1 VRRFGL
7 AILLAAAVAGPAAA
21 HVPSTSIGRAVGV
34 LQDVPV
40 SYEPG
45 AAVSELEADGFVR
58 LPGVGRSVRVAAM
71 RASAL
76 QEISGGPD
84 AVAGEI
90 AREAHLEGTLVVL
103 TGGRLGAWSDEIGST
118 RLEALVRAA
127 DRDPG
132 GPAARTRGLVA
143 AVDAEP
149 KHPPKGTPWGW
160 LAAGGAVVLLVALA
174 LPLVLGRR
182 RQA

>member
-1 VRRFGL
+1 VGRFGL
-7 AILLAAAVAGPAAA
+7 VLLLAAVIAGPAAA

-34 LQDVPV
+34 LQSVPV

-45 AAVSELEADGFVR
+45 AAVSELEADGFLR
-58 LPGVGRSVRVAAM
+58 LPGVGRSIRVAAM

-90 AREAHLEGTLVVL
+90 VREGHLSGTLVVL
-103 TGGRLGAWSDEIGST
+103 AGGSLGARSDEIRST
-118 RLEALVRAA
+118 RLETLVRAA
-127 DRDPG
+127 DRGPG
-132 GPAARTRGLVA
+132 GPAARVRSLVA

-149 KHPPKGTPWGW
+149 KHTPKGTPWGW
-160 LAAGGAVVLLVALA
+160 LAAGGAVVLLAALA

-182 RQA
+182 RPV